1 MATKWN
7 VIDKE
12 WASELVG
19 LRMKVLGSFWNGLS
33 AQERRTFYGGIIKEY
48 NHDKRRWLIQFDNG
62 DEDQYMRYDAV
73 LRFADEGADTFHDY
87 KLPAIPIP
95 PPDDEVMHDNEIFVI
110 DKLNWTEIIPGTDNP
125 PEVPDMEPIPYT
137 GEREEFDVRI
147 SEEEI
152 NSMKDSNGTI
162 RFMNVMRWC
171 LPRFDDGETDLFTWQ
186 AHRMSNYLRHLLTKQ
201 LDVTTNPPEKRFV
214 PRFFHPLLN
223 EGEDESKKV
232 DIEPHHVERL
242 YGVMMARML
251 QGDASVPDM
260 YTTRSWF
267 KHNAPAVES
276 MPRNCLQDL
285 IRLLHFV
292 DDWEIE
298 EDENWD
304 DTFDYPRYDNHEDD
318 NTAPHRVKFG
328 IIETEYVKRWQQC
341 VRFGRW
347 ITADESRL
355 AGWYH

>member
-1 MATKWN
+1 M
-7 VIDKE
+7 
-12 WASELVG
+12 
-19 LRMKVLGSFWNGLS
+19 
-33 AQERRTFYGGIIKEY
+33 
-48 NHDKRRWLIQFDNG
+48 
-62 DEDQYMRYDAV
+62 
-73 LRFADEGADTFHDY
+73 
-87 KLPAIPIP
+87 
-95 PPDDEVMHDNEIFVI
+95 
-110 DKLNWTEIIPGTDNP
+110 
-125 PEVPDMEPIPYT
+125 
-137 GEREEFDVRI
+137 
-147 SEEEI
+147 
-152 NSMKDSNGTI
+152 
-162 RFMNVMRWC
+162 
-171 LPRFDDGETDLFTWQ
+171 
-186 AHRMSNYLRHLLTKQ
+186 MSNYFRHLLTKQ
-201 LDVTTNPPEKRFV
+201 LDVTTNPLKPEKRFV
-214 PRFFHPLLN
+214 PRYFHPILK

-232 DIEPHHVERL
+232 DIQPHHVERL

-251 QGDASVPDM
+251 QGDASIKDM

-267 KHNAPAVES
+267 KHNAPAVDS

-318 NTAPHRVKFG
+318 DTAPHRVKFG

-355 AGWYH
+355 AG